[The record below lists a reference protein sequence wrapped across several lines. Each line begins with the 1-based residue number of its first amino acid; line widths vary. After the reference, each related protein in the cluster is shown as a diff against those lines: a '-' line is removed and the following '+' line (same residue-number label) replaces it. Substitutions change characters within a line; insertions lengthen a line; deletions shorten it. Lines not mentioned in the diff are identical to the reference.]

1 MAIEQGQQMAAL
13 GFSGITSS
21 GWKKG
26 VWSMDVQVE
35 KTRTGLVCVAEVVM
49 WRGGSGLMG
58 WAGPGYLPPSER
70 VTR

>member
-1 MAIEQGQQMAAL
+1 MAIEQGQRMAAL
-13 GFSGITSS
+13 GFSGITAS

-35 KTRTGLVCVAEVVM
+35 KTRTGLVCVAGVAT

-58 WAGPGYLPPSER
+58 VGRPGVPAAQ
-70 VTR
+70 